1 MRAKPKYIIVT
12 PDYDDTSGGRIALHK
27 LCHELNQLGATAVIW
42 PDRWVQRKKAYS
54 RLKQFRLNLKD
65 AIHGVPFY
73 CHPQLNTP
81 LAKLWGVGARDI
93 VVYPEVVAGNP
104 LGSRN
109 VVRWLLHRPGFHTG
123 IVDYNDGDLF
133 FKFADFA
140 DDPTVTGGN
149 AERLFVFSVNEV
161 YRNQGLA
168 ERKGACYLVRKGGD
182 IEIGSSL
189 AGATKIDG
197 LSHSEVATIFNR
209 CEVFYSFDD
218 ASMYSCY
225 AAICGCTSVVLPKH
239 YASRQDWV
247 AKNPALQFGVAYGE
261 DDIAHA
267 RATQKLVLGHL
278 NSLENESLESVKRFI
293 EITQDR
299 FGGRF

>member
-42 PDRWVQRKKAYS
+42 PDKWVQRKKAYS
-54 RLKQFRLNLKD
+54 LLKQFRLNVKD
-65 AIHGVPFY
+65 AVRGVPFY
-73 CHPQLNTP
+73 RHPDLNTP

-104 LGSRN
+104 LGNRN

-133 FKFADFA
+133 FKYADFA
-140 DDPTVTGGN
+140 DDPVVTGGK
-149 AERLFVFSVNEV
+149 AERLFVFSVNDV
-161 YRNQGLA
+161 YRNHGLA
-168 ERKGACYLVRKGGD
+168 ERKGACYLVRKGEGV
-182 IEIGSSL
+182 EIDARL

-197 LSHSEVATIFNR
+197 LPHPEVAEIFNR

-225 AAICGCTSVVLPKH
+225 AAMCGCTSVVLPKH
-239 YASRQDWV
+239 YASREEWV
-247 AKNPALQFGVAYGE
+247 AKNPALQLGVAYGE
-261 DDIAHA
+261 EDVAHA
-267 RATQKLVLGHL
+267 RATQDRVRGHL
-278 NSLENESLESVKRFI
+278 NAMENESLASVKRFV
-293 EITQDR
+293 ELTQR
-299 FGGRF
+299 YFA